1 MAKKPY
7 RVVLDTNIIVRA
19 VSGGS
24 LSSSIF
30 DALLNQHYTLCVST
44 EILLEYEEKLTQ
56 IYNAEIAELVIGTL
70 MVLPNVIR
78 TEIFYD
84 MRLIVYDVDDDK
96 FVNCAFA
103 SNAHFIVTEDRHF
116 KILSTVDFPKINVLK
131 FQEFKQVLL
140 TLRWKFW

>member
-30 DALLNQHYTLCVST
+30 DALLNHHYTLCVST
-44 EILLEYEEKLTQ
+44 EILLEYKEKLTQ

-140 TLRWKFW
+140 TLR

>member
-1 MAKKPY
+1 MANIPL
-7 RVVLDTNIIVRA
+7 RVVIDTNIIVRA

-30 DALLNQHYTLCVST
+30 DTLLNQQYTLCVTT

-56 IYNAEIAELVIGTL
+56 IYNSEIAELVMGTL
-70 MVLPNVIR
+70 LILPNVIR
-78 TEIFYD
+78 TEVYFD
-84 MRLIVYDVDDDK
+84 MRLITHDADDDK

-116 KILSTVDFPKINVLK
+116 NILQKIDFPTINVLK
-131 FQEFKQVLL
+131 FQEFKQLLL
-140 TLRWKFW
+140 TSL

>member
-1 MAKKPY
+1 MANIPL
-7 RVVLDTNIIVRA
+7 RIVIDTNIIVRA

-30 DALLNQHYTLCVST
+30 DALFNQKFTLYVTT

-56 IYNAEIAELVIGTL
+56 IYNSEIAELVMGTL
-70 MVLPNVIR
+70 LILPNVIR
-78 TEIFYD
+78 TEVYFD
-84 MRLIVYDVDDDK
+84 MRLIIHDVDDDK

-116 KILSTVDFPKINVLK
+116 NILQKIDFPTINVLK
-131 FQEFKQVLL
+131 FQEFKQLLL
-140 TLRWKFW
+140 TLL

>member
-1 MAKKPY
+1 MANIPL
-7 RVVLDTNIIVRA
+7 RIVIDTNIIVRA

-30 DALLNQHYTLCVST
+30 DALFNQKFTLYVTT

-56 IYNAEIAELVIGTL
+56 IYNSEIAELVMGTL
-70 MVLPNVIR
+70 LILPNVIR
-78 TEIFYD
+78 TEVYFD
-84 MRLIVYDVDDDK
+84 MRLIAHDVDDDK

-116 KILSTVDFPKINVLK
+116 NILQKIDFPTINVLK
-131 FQEFKQVLL
+131 FQEFKQLFSTML
-140 TLRWKFW
+140 

>member
-1 MAKKPY
+1 MANTPL
-7 RVVLDTNIIVRA
+7 RVVIDTNIIVRA

-30 DALLNQHYTLCVST
+30 DALLNQQYTLCVTT

-56 IYNAEIAELVIGTL
+56 IYNTEIAELVMGTIL
-70 MVLPNVIR
+70 ILPNVIR
-78 TEIFYD
+78 TEIYFD
-84 MRLIVYDVDDDK
+84 MRLIIHDADDDK

-116 KILSTVDFPKINVLK
+116 KILQKIDFPTINVLK
-131 FQEFKQVLL
+131 FQEFKQLFSTML
-140 TLRWKFW
+140 

>member
-1 MAKKPY
+1 MANIPL
-7 RVVLDTNIIVRA
+7 RVVIDTNIIVRA

-30 DALLNQHYTLCVST
+30 DTLLNQQYTLCVTT

-56 IYNAEIAELVIGTL
+56 IYNSEIAELVMGTL
-70 MVLPNVIR
+70 LILPNVIR
-78 TEIFYD
+78 TEVYFD
-84 MRLIVYDVDDDK
+84 MRLITHDVDDDK

-116 KILSTVDFPKINVLK
+116 NILQKIDFPTINVLK
-131 FQEFKQVLL
+131 FQEFKQLLL
-140 TLRWKFW
+140 TSL